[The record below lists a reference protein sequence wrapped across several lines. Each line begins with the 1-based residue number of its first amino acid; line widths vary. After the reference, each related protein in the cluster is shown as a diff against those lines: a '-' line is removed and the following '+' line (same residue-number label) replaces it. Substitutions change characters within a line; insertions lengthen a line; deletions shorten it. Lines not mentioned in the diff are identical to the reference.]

1 MAGWSEE
8 RKQLASEAAKARLS
22 AKMVA
27 TAPNEMEP
35 IVTPA
40 PVEESPVFVTTE
52 TPLLDAKPDLSK
64 LNDDDKMQSLI
75 NLLKVLPSQY
85 MMDDAMAKEN
95 IWRIARFEPTTEQLA
110 RAKEAIENE
119 PKRTPR

>member
-1 MAGWSEE
+1 MAWSPE
-8 RKQLASEAAKARLS
+8 RIAKEAARRAELKEA
-22 AKMVA
+22 
-27 TAPNEMEP
+27 

-40 PVEESPVFVTTE
+40 PVDDSPTTE
-52 TPLLDAKPDLSK
+52 LSESPLLDMKPDLSR

-75 NLLKVLPSQY
+75 NLLKVLPTQY
-85 MMDDAMAKEN
+85 MQDDAMAKEN

-119 PKRTPR
+119 PKRHQG

>member
-1 MAGWSEE
+1 MAAWTEE
-8 RKQLASEAAKARLS
+8 RKLEASKQAKARRDAVS
-22 AKMVA
+22 ATG
-27 TAPNEMEP
+27 TAKEEKP

-40 PVEESPVFVTTE
+40 PTVESPVLEVSA
-52 TPLLDAKPDLSK
+52 TPVLDSKPDLSR

-75 NLLKVLPSQY
+75 NLLKVLPAQY
-85 MMDDAMAKEN
+85 RLDDATTKEN

-110 RAKEAIENE
+110 RAQEAIDNE